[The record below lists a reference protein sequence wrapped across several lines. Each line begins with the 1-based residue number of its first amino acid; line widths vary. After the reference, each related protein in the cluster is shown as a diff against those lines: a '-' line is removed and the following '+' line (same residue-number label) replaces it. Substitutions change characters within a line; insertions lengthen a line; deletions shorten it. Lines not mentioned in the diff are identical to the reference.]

1 MTVRFAS
8 NLTTL
13 LCGAFLVCVSFAFAP
28 ETIGWLA
35 LGVGVLTALAIV
47 AAFATRGR
55 GAAQRAFDACIF
67 LTSVWTL
74 VASRTFGGTDLKWLT
89 FASGAM
95 LIVIAFA
102 GLIVHEV
109 LLELALE
116 RSVGQTSDGRVNGPR
131 ERRSL
136 GAVG

>member
-1 MTVRFAS
+1 VTVRFAS

-13 LCGAFLVCVSFAFAP
+13 LCGAFLACVSFAFAP

-35 LGVGVLTALAIV
+35 LAVGALASLAIV

-55 GAAQRAFDACIF
+55 GVAQRAFDGCIF

-74 VASRTFGGTDLKWLT
+74 VASRTFGGADLKWLT
-89 FASGAM
+89 FASGAV
-95 LIVIAFA
+95 LVVIAFA
-102 GLIVHEV
+102 GLVVHEV
-109 LLELALE
+109 LLELALARGAAE
-116 RSVGQTSDGRVNGPR
+116 SSDGRVGAPR
-131 ERRSL
+131 ERPSL